1 MSDAREI
8 LTAPAPAGLLTSEV
22 EEVEVEDCLRPVE
35 ADLCTADWDL
45 QQECVESVKRIFAEI
60 S

>member
-22 EEVEVEDCLRPVE
+22 AEVKEVEDCLRPVE

-45 QQECVESVKRIFAEI
+45 QQESFKRIFAEI